1 MKRND
6 LGGDEAGPRK
16 RQAGGQA
23 GRRAFF
29 LVSCD
34 IGPAK
39 PEPGIFR
46 HASQFFG
53 SEPAGG

>member
-1 MKRND
+1 MHPEPGLFD
-6 LGGDEAGPRK
+6 
-16 RQAGGQA
+16 
-23 GRRAFF
+23 FF

-34 IGPAK
+34 LGLAK

-46 HASQFFG
+46 HASQVFG